1 MTPLNTINILIYVT
15 GDNVPCE
22 VETGFSDEGH
32 YMTQTF
38 TDLQQ
43 PKRTSANCR

>member
-1 MTPLNTINILIYVT
+1 MAPLNSINLPIFET
-15 GDNVPCE
+15 GENVLCE
-22 VETGFSDEGH
+22 VETEFSDEGH
-32 YMTQTF
+32 FMTQTF